1 LNGEGS
7 THSEEKNYQQEERKC
22 SSLWDFARPNNK
34 KRLAFETITF
44 FMTGEHFLVCANIL
58 PD

>member
-7 THSEEKNYQQEERKC
+7 TPSEEKNYQQEERK
-22 SSLWDFARPNNK
+22 SQSLWDFARPNNK
-34 KRLAFETITF
+34 KMLAFETITF
-44 FMTGEHFLVCANIL
+44 FMTRKHFLVCANIL